1 MKKIKE
7 LKNTWKSVAKSEPPI
22 AADFR
27 AAPEPGTNFFNG
39 RSEEAFFSFKL
50 ILTTLN
56 SNRNDQYQYLYLNT
70 CTIVVVPFHFGP
82 APSPASQNGGSGSS
96 SSPVAGKKSFYKF
109 QFSIYRG

>member
-56 SNRNDQYQYLYLNT
+56 SNRNDQYSVPVPISEYLYYY
-70 CTIVVVPFHFGP
+70 CGAVPFLP
-82 APSPASQNGGSGSS
+82 GSS
-96 SSPVAGKKSFYKF
+96 SS
-109 QFSIYRG
+109 